1 MVWAITLL
9 AICEVAKEDAAAASK
24 RAERQA
30 ERKRERER
38 EGDILAVAQKEG
50 DNEIDVA
57 SAEKQK
63 ESSFARLWN
72 MHSKWAVQA
81 LEDAVAYARENEP
94 RPIDSQTEQASEISK
109 VFYGSLWDS
118 LKGRGWKE
126 EETESGKSFKYEDFK
141 VSVKRV
147 GLFEDEFL
155 NLTRSPS
162 LTRPSLFSTK
172 SLESTP
178 NFRRWC
184 FHC

>member
-81 LEDAVAYARENEP
+81 LEDAVAYARENER

-126 EETESGKSFKYEDFK
+126 EETERDTVKSTLKNCKKETREHNHREQRTDQ
-141 VSVKRV
+141 
-147 GLFEDEFL
+147 LFRNSE
-155 NLTRSPS
+155 NSAIS
-162 LTRPSLFSTK
+162 I
-172 SLESTP
+172 
-178 NFRRWC
+178 
-184 FHC
+184 